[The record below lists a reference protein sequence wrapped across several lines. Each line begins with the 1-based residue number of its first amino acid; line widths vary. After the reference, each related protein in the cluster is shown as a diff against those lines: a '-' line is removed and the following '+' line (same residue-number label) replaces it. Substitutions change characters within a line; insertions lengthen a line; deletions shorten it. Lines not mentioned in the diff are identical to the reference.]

1 MITFTITDSENK
13 QIIKNF
19 YTVFNFIK
27 AIRYND
33 NEAIV
38 VFKTG
43 NGNSGKDLLLVNGDS
58 ISVKRYEYLYDQ
70 CEKIDDPEDYKVNV
84 AVLLDT
90 RIYVICE
97 TGIGRF
103 REFEINQMLKKL
115 KNLILI
121 ILMPKLL
128 KILFLLNLINI

>member
-1 MITFTITDSENK
+1 MIMKLQSIPNWKWNK
-13 QIIKNF
+13 F
-19 YTVFNFIK
+19 P
-27 AIRYND
+27 RY
-33 NEAIV
+33 
-38 VFKTG
+38 
-43 NGNSGKDLLLVNGDS
+43 GNSGKDLYYYHLLFNGDS
-58 ISVKRYEYLYDQ
+58 IYVKRNEYLYDQ

-84 AVLLDT
+84 AVLSDK

-128 KILFLLNLINI
+128 KILFLLNLINIQVFFILTNL

>member
-1 MITFTITDSENK
+1 MTFTITDSENK

-70 CEKIDDPEDYKVNV
+70 CEKIDDPEDYKVN
-84 AVLLDT
+84 AAILSDK
-90 RIYVICE
+90 RIYVIC
-97 TGIGRF
+97 
-103 REFEINQMLKKL
+103 
-115 KNLILI
+115 
-121 ILMPKLL
+121 
-128 KILFLLNLINI
+128 

>member
-1 MITFTITDSENK
+1 MTFTITDSENK
-13 QIIKNF
+13 QIVKNF
-19 YTVFNFIK
+19 YNVFNFIK

-38 VFKTG
+38 LFQTG